1 MPPGHGTGV
10 EVADDEELEALR
22 QRLGYTAEA
31 IRVNIEMAK
40 IFLGKEGCKATVCY
54 LQLPPSLHHIS
65 VLPVL
70 YVESSA
76 PCSSGEHF
84 ADRRRMSCTHDSM
97 CSDDEKAAGSVAY
110 MVRSFCGGTMGGT

>member
-1 MPPGHGTGV
+1 MNLLRHGAGV
-10 EVADDEELEALR
+10 KVLDDKELMALT
-22 QRLGYTAEA
+22 QRLGYTAEVMRA
-31 IRVNIEMAK
+31 MIEMAK
-40 IFLGKEGCKATVCY
+40 IFLGKEGCKATEGY

-84 ADRRRMSCTHDSM
+84 ADRRRMSCAHDSM
-97 CSDDEKAAGSVAY
+97 CSDDEKAAGAVAY
-110 MVRSFCGGTMGGT
+110 MVSSFCGGT